1 MSNYLEVLNLSK
13 SFDNFKLK
21 NISFTLPKG
30 YIMGLIGP
38 NGSGKTTT
46 IKLVLNMLKRTNGSV
61 KILGFD
67 NILNEQIAKCSLGV
81 VFDSNY
87 FSDDWKIIMV
97 EKSMSMFYKNWNS
110 NKFNELLQKF
120 NITPTKKVKEL
131 SKGMQ
136 MKLMLA
142 CAFSYDA
149 KLLILDEPTSGLD
162 PVSRD
167 ELLNILSE
175 YIEDG
180 EHSVLF
186 STHITEDLERIADYI
201 TYINSGELFFS
212 GDKDEFVDMFRI
224 VKGGHSDLTMDLKEK
239 LVGIRNFSTGF
250 EALAKTKDIKSFYH
264 LNIEPATIN
273 DIIIFTNKKGEQ
285 NEYYI

>member
-131 SKGMQ
+131 SKG
-136 MKLMLA
+136 
-142 CAFSYDA
+142 
-149 KLLILDEPTSGLD
+149 
-162 PVSRD
+162 
-167 ELLNILSE
+167 
-175 YIEDG
+175 
-180 EHSVLF
+180 
-186 STHITEDLERIADYI
+186 
-201 TYINSGELFFS
+201 
-212 GDKDEFVDMFRI
+212 
-224 VKGGHSDLTMDLKEK
+224 
-239 LVGIRNFSTGF
+239 
-250 EALAKTKDIKSFYH
+250 
-264 LNIEPATIN
+264 
-273 DIIIFTNKKGEQ
+273 
-285 NEYYI
+285 